1 MRNDALWTLLL
12 LTWMVGTTYY
22 YVCHIRKHC
31 CGGCQAMSDMTMAE
45 LTAPPSASLRVQGT
59 QVDIASDQGV
69 RFARDESI
77 PVVAPRADSALHQL
91 SDYLQAYPEEQLY
104 IIGWHDNS
112 EKNTTLL
119 ASLGRARAEAVKQHL
134 VGLGVPE
141 ERVGTAD
148 RSSIDLLFGGDT
160 LFNGLTLRVV
170 SDLPPHSLAAQP
182 DTLKMLEARL
192 RGTSQQIYFETGA
205 TTLTMTDSLTR
216 YLEDVQRY
224 LEAYP
229 QRSIVLTGHTD
240 NVGRAAS
247 NMTYGQERAD
257 FTKTK
262 LSELGIRPEQIKT
275 RSEGELRPIASNQT
289 SEGRS
294 KNRRVEISIE

>member
-12 LTWMVGTTYY
+12 LSWMAGSTYY

-31 CGGCQAMSDMTMAE
+31 CGGCEAISDMTMDE
-45 LTAPPSASLRVQGT
+45 LTAIPSASFQVQGAEET
-59 QVDIASDQGV
+59 IGSDQGI
-69 RFARDESI
+69 RFARNESI
-77 PVVAPRADSALHQL
+77 AVVAAQADSALHQIT
-91 SDYLQAYPEEQLY
+91 DYLQAHPEQLLH
-104 IIGWHDNS
+104 ITGWYDDS
-112 EKNTTLL
+112 EKNNSLL

-141 ERVGTAD
+141 DQVGTGE
-148 RSSIDLLFGGDT
+148 RSSIDLTFGGDT

-170 SDLPPHSLAAQP
+170 DDLPPQSLAARP
-182 DTLKMLEARL
+182 DTLKMLESRL
-192 RGTSQQIYFETGA
+192 RGTAQRVYFETGA
-205 TTLTMTDSLTR
+205 TTLTMTDTLTR
-216 YLEDVQRY
+216 YLEDVRQY
-224 LEAYP
+224 LAAYP
-229 QRSIVLTGHTD
+229 QRSIMLTGHTD
-240 NVGRAAS
+240 NVGRAAK

-294 KNRRVEISIE
+294 KNRRVEITLE

>member
-12 LTWMVGTTYY
+12 LSWMAGSTYY

-31 CGGCQAMSDMTMAE
+31 CGGCAAVSDMTMDE
-45 LTAPPSASLRVQGT
+45 LTATPSASFQVQGAEES
-59 QVDIASDQGV
+59 IGSDQGV
-69 RFARDESI
+69 RFARNESFA
-77 PVVAPRADSALHQL
+77 VVAPLADSALHQL
-91 SDYLQAYPEEQLY
+91 TDYLQAHPEQLLH
-104 IIGWHDNS
+104 ITGWYDDS
-112 EKNTTLL
+112 EKNNSLL

-134 VGLGVPE
+134 VGLGVSE
-141 ERVGTAD
+141 NRVGTGE

-170 SDLPPHSLAAQP
+170 DDLPPQSLAVRP
-182 DTLKMLEARL
+182 DSLKMLEARL
-192 RGTSQQIYFETGA
+192 RGTAQRVYFETGA
-205 TTLTMTDSLTR
+205 TTLTMNDTLTR
-216 YLEDVQRY
+216 YLEDVRQY

-229 QRSIVLTGHTD
+229 QRSIMLTGHTD
-240 NVGRAAS
+240 NVGRAAK

-275 RSEGELRPIASNQT
+275 RSDGELRPIASNQT

-294 KNRRVEISIE
+294 KNRRVEITLE

>member
-12 LTWMVGTTYY
+12 LSWMAGAAYY

-31 CGGCQAMSDMTMAE
+31 CGGCEAVSDMSMAE
-45 LTAPPSASLRVQGT
+45 LTATPSATLRVQGAEET
-59 QVDIASDQGV
+59 IASDQGI
-69 RFARDESI
+69 RFARNESF
-77 PVVAPRADSALHQL
+77 PVVPSLADSALHQL
-91 SDYLQAYPEEQLY
+91 TDYLQARPEQLLH
-104 IIGWHDNS
+104 ITGWYDNS
-112 EKNTTLL
+112 EKNNSLL
-119 ASLGRARAEAVKQHL
+119 ASLGRARAEAVKQRL
-134 VGLGVPE
+134 VDLGVPDA
-141 ERVGTAD
+141 RVGTGE

-170 SDLPPHSLAAQP
+170 SDLPPESLAARP
-182 DTLKMLEARL
+182 DSLKMLEARL
-192 RGTSQQIYFETGA
+192 RGTSQRVYFETGA

-216 YLEDVQRY
+216 YLEDVGQY
-224 LEAYP
+224 LEVYP

-240 NVGRAAS
+240 NVGRAAK

-289 SEGRS
+289 AEGRS
-294 KNRRVEISIE
+294 KNRRVEITIE

>member
-1 MRNDALWTLLL
+1 MQ
-12 LTWMVGTTYY
+12 G
-22 YVCHIRKHC
+22 
-31 CGGCQAMSDMTMAE
+31 AE
-45 LTAPPSASLRVQGT
+45 VP
-59 QVDIASDQGV
+59 IASDQGI
-69 RFARDESI
+69 RFARNESF
-77 PVVAPRADSALHQL
+77 PVVASLADSALHQL
-91 SDYLQAYPEEQLY
+91 TEYLQARPEQLLH
-104 IIGWHDNS
+104 ITGWYDNS
-112 EKNTTLL
+112 EKNNSLL
-119 ASLGRARAEAVKQHL
+119 ASLGRARAEAVKQRL
-134 VGLGVPE
+134 VDLGVSE
-141 ERVGTAD
+141 DRVGTGE

-170 SDLPPHSLAAQP
+170 DDLPPESLAARP

-192 RGTSQQIYFETGA
+192 RDAKQRVYFETGA

-216 YLEDVQRY
+216 YLEDVGQY

-240 NVGRAAS
+240 NVGSAS
-247 NMTYGQERAD
+247 KNMTYGQERAD

-275 RSEGELRPIASNQT
+275 RSEGELTPIASNQT

-294 KNRRVEISIE
+294 KNRRVEITLE

>member
-12 LTWMVGTTYY
+12 LSWMVGATYY

-31 CGGCQAMSDMTMAE
+31 CGGCEAVSNMSMAE
-45 LTAPPSASLRVQGT
+45 LTAVPSAALRVQGAEET
-59 QVDIASDQGV
+59 IASDQGI
-69 RFARDESI
+69 RFARNESF
-77 PVVAPRADSALHQL
+77 PVVASLADSALHQL
-91 SDYLQAYPEEQLY
+91 TDYLQAHPQQLLH
-104 IIGWHDNS
+104 ITGWYDDS
-112 EKNTTLL
+112 EKNNSML
-119 ASLGRARAEAVKQHL
+119 ASLGRARAEAVKQRL
-134 VGLGVPE
+134 VGLGVSE
-141 ERVGTAD
+141 KRVGTGE

-170 SDLPPHSLAAQP
+170 DDLPPESLAARP

-192 RGTSQQIYFETGA
+192 RNAKQRVYFETGA
-205 TTLTMTDSLTR
+205 TTLTMTDTLTR
-216 YLEDVQRY
+216 YLKDVQQY

-240 NVGRAAS
+240 NVGRAAK

-257 FTKTK
+257 LIKTK
-262 LSELGIRPEQIKT
+262 LSALGIRPEQIKT
-275 RSEGELRPIASNQT
+275 RSEGELRPIASNQS